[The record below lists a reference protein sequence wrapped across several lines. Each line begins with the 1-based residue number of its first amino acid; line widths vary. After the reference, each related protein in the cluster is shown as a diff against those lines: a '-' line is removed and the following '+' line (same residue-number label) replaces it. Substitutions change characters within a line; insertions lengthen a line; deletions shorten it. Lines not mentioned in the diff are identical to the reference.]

1 MRAVRLVRKALYLP
15 LTICSELGLPLPFL
29 LFLSRYTVRLD
40 GPLRRLIMEQ
50 KSTQKSV
57 L

>member
-29 LFLSRYTVRLD
+29 LLLSRYTVRLD
-40 GPLRRLIMEQ
+40 APLRRLLVGH
-50 KSTQKSV
+50 KGT
-57 L
+57 